1 MEKLI
6 LPCGRYIPQFAGD
19 TETRVRAMEGYLA
32 RLSEELEVLLG
43 ETSKALDALQSA
55 QNSCAAVYMNREEG
69 A

>member
-43 ETSKALDALQSA
+43 ETAKALDTLQA
-55 QNSCAAVYMNREEG
+55 VQNSLAAVGVNREG
-69 A
+69 GV